1 MILSDHIVI
10 SITIIQRMYKSSSRT
25 RTQSSQLSVF
35 SWDNFSYVRLVW
47 IESWLDLQLGVGL
60 AKITRSR
67 GWDWVCTGAFT
78 KGNERNSYAHGM
90 TGVRGSR
97 CFHPSIR
104 SIHPSDLSVSRS
116 TCLSVYQV
124 TLSTTHQARTQ
135 VNQTG
140 TPRMDK

>member
-67 GWDWVCTGAFT
+67 GWVCIGALT

-97 CFHPSIR
+97 CFHLSIR
-104 SIHPSDLSVSRS
+104 SIHSFSLHQGLLVCLPSHAFDYPPSTQSGRS
-116 TCLSVYQV
+116 DRDTKDGQI
-124 TLSTTHQARTQ
+124 
-135 VNQTG
+135 NG
-140 TPRMDK
+140 